1 MDCSI
6 KALCACPTQQSYG
19 ETHFS
24 MNRFYIRN
32 DITSLV
38 PSRDKITFKNY
49 DSMIDIQRT

>member
-24 MNRFYIRN
+24 INRFYIRN

-49 DSMIDIQRT
+49 DSMIDIQRG